1 MRPIAV
7 GNTLFRL
14 VAKIGMAK
22 LSDKCKEL
30 FWPNQVGVGSPLG
43 AEVAVHSVRKFLL
56 SPSSSDMICL
66 KTDFRN
72 AYNTLR
78 QDIAL
83 KTIEKEAYGKHSY
96 LFLGQDDHIM
106 SREGVQQGDPLD
118 PFIYALTT
126 MSVTKSCQSP
136 LNVFYLDD
144 GFIAG
149 PVDTVVK
156 DYNQIMETSK
166 SLGLELNLSKSEL
179 SRISALSKISENAIS
194 KFPGVQ
200 EISANELKLLS
211 APILPEANEEV
222 LQPKLESLQ
231 IMVDRL
237 KLLRLFLLRQCFC
250 MPKIMYSI
258 RTAPIFRN
266 TVWCEQFDETI
277 RLALQRILNVQ
288 MEGSTWE
295 QSSLPISMGGLGIRK
310 ASEVAVPAYLSSV
323 RYFQRSGSNGS

>member
-7 GNTLFRL
+7 GNTLCRL

-30 FWPNQVGVGSPLG
+30 FWPNQAGVGSPLG

-78 QDIAL
+78 RDIAL
-83 KTIEKEAYGKHSY
+83 KSIEKEAPEIYKFAWQAYGKHSY
-96 LFLGQDDHIM
+96 LLLGQDDHIM
-106 SREGVQQGDPLD
+106 SREGVQQGDPLG

-149 PVDTVVK
+149 PVDTVVN

-166 SLGLELNLSKSEL
+166 SLGLELNPSKSEL
-179 SRISALSKISENAIS
+179 FRISALSEISENAIS

-200 EISANELKLLS
+200 EISANELKLLG
-211 APILPEANEEV
+211 APISPAANAEV
-222 LQPKLESLQ
+222 LQH
-231 IMVDRL
+231 
-237 KLLRLFLLRQCFC
+237 
-250 MPKIMYSI
+250 
-258 RTAPIFRN
+258 
-266 TVWCEQFDETI
+266 
-277 RLALQRILNVQ
+277 
-288 MEGSTWE
+288 
-295 QSSLPISMGGLGIRK
+295 
-310 ASEVAVPAYLSSV
+310 
-323 RYFQRSGSNGS
+323 